1 MEKLYKE
8 MRELNIKIDTKQHKY
23 ICPYCGADNYIHP
36 HYETWYP
43 PNKSFSRYPQDDTER
58 NAGRTSYNL
67 CCSNESCRKPM
78 FVSISNFSSQIEIKL
93 YGSYIKY
100 PDYIPAQI
108 RADYEE
114 ASQIMDISP
123 KAAATL
129 FRRCLQGMIR
139 DFWGIKKDRLCDEIA
154 ALKGVVADKQWESI
168 DALRKI
174 GNIGAHM
181 EKDVDRI
188 VDISFEE
195 AVKLKSFVEFLLG
208 QWYVNR
214 QREDQFNSD
223 LTAIS
228 SDKQE
233 KRNG

>member
-1 MEKLYKE
+1 
-8 MRELNIKIDTKQHKY
+8 MRDLNIKLDITQHKY
-23 ICPYCGADNYIHP
+23 VCPYCGTDNYIHP
-36 HYETWYP
+36 HCETWYP
-43 PNKSFSRYPQDDTER
+43 PINGFNRYPKDDEER
-58 NAGRTSYNL
+58 KAGRTVYNL
-67 CCSNESCRKPM
+67 CCSNELCRKPM

-108 RADYEE
+108 RGDYEE

-154 ALKGVVADKQWESI
+154 ALKGVVVDKQWESI

-195 AVKLKSFVEFLLG
+195 AVKLKAFVEFLLG

-214 QREDQFNSD
+214 KREDQFNSD

>member
-1 MEKLYKE
+1 MKD
-8 MRELNIKIDTKQHKY
+8 LNIKLDTTQHKY
-23 ICPYCGADNYIHP
+23 VCPYCGTDNNIHP
-36 HYETWYP
+36 HSETWYP
-43 PNKSFSRYPQDDTER
+43 PINSFSRYPTDDEER
-58 NAGRTSYNL
+58 KAGRTAYNL
-67 CCSNESCRKPM
+67 CCSNELCRRPM
-78 FVSISNFSSQIEIKL
+78 FVSISNFSSQVEIKL

-100 PDYIPAQI
+100 PEYIPAQI
-108 RADYEE
+108 RTDYEE
-114 ASQIMDISP
+114 ASQILDISP

-129 FRRCLQGMIR
+129 LRRCLQGMIR

-154 ALKGVVADKQWESI
+154 ALKGVVTDKQWESI

-195 AVKLKSFVEFLLG
+195 ALKLKSFVEFLLG

-214 QREDQFNSD
+214 KREEQFNSD
-223 LTAIS
+223 LTTIS
-228 SDKQE
+228 IEKQE

>member
-1 MEKLYKE
+1 MKD
-8 MRELNIKIDTKQHKY
+8 LNIKLDTTQHKY
-23 ICPYCGADNYIHP
+23 VCPYCGADNYIHP
-36 HYETWYP
+36 HSETWYSP
-43 PNKSFSRYPQDDTER
+43 INSFSRYPKDDEER
-58 NAGRTSYNL
+58 KAGRTDYNL
-67 CCSNESCRKPM
+67 CCSNELCRRPM

-93 YGSYIKY
+93 YRSYTKY
-100 PDYIPAQI
+100 PDYIPTQI
-108 RADYEE
+108 RSDYEE
-114 ASQIMDISP
+114 ASQILDISP

-129 FRRCLQGMIR
+129 LRRCLQGMIR
-139 DFWGIKKDRLCDEIA
+139 DFWGIKKDSLRDEIA
-154 ALKGVVADKQWESI
+154 ALRGVVTDKQWESI

-195 AVKLKSFVEFLLG
+195 ALKLKTFVEFLLG

-214 QREDQFNSD
+214 KREEQFNSD
-223 LTAIS
+223 LTTIS
-228 SDKQE
+228 IEKQE

>member
-1 MEKLYKE
+1 MKDFT
-8 MRELNIKIDTKQHKY
+8 IKIDFQNNRYT
-23 ICPYCGADNYIHP
+23 CPYCGVDNYIHP
-36 HYETWYP
+36 HCETWYSP
-43 PNKSFSRYPQDDTER
+43 INSLSRYPKDDAER
-58 NAGRTSYNL
+58 KAGRTTYNL
-67 CCSNESCRKPM
+67 CCSNELCRKIV
-78 FVSISNFSSQIEIKL
+78 FVSISNFSSQIEMKL

-100 PDYIPAQI
+100 PDYIPTQI
-108 RADYEE
+108 RSDYEE
-114 ASQIMDISP
+114 AAQILDISP

-139 DFWGIKKDRLCDEIA
+139 DFWGIQKSSLFEEIA
-154 ALKGVVADKQWESI
+154 DLKGKVTEKQWESI
-168 DALRKI
+168 DALRTI

-214 QREDQFNSD
+214 QREYQFNSD